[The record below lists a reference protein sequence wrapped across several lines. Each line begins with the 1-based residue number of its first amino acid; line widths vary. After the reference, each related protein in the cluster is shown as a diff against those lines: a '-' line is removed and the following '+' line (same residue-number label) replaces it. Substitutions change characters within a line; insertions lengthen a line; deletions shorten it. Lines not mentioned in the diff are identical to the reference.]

1 MVYMSNQ
8 TTNVSTGRYAPQVHY
23 NQQAPQP
30 INQRL
35 TSKVKEPS
43 VDWTSVAV
51 EAIGGITENMAK
63 ARQADAALA
72 QQGALNDLAREA
84 NNITESQRQGVIS
97 SSQAATAFRA
107 LKDRGIAG
115 GLSEKDVSETVGRYD
130 GGLLTI
136 DQERQNMIMK
146 NDQKYW
152 EDQAADLASKH
163 GALQR
168 MEPSKRTALLMG
180 MRTLVDDINSYK
192 HYLGTLPEGEEKN
205 IAKAHYEHL
214 LTKNNYANFAAMAGD
229 MFAQNKPI
237 TDEQVFVLRQ
247 QVVNAGIANGL
258 DPASA
263 GIIADEIINSY
274 GLRDGTSALKAFYKD
289 STEMMEAGNKFVL
302 ASATQRML
310 SMQEASWI
318 MALPEPLQNHVLT
331 KNFGKVNNMLVNY
344 LGGVKTNSTTG
355 EYELADVNSLTEEDL
370 VTVGHVA
377 KNMNSSSMYN
387 NAVRSRAEAI
397 FLSRFNIAQNLTATS
412 SDADAQTVAMNVDGA
427 LKFVN
432 LDLATQHANEMKN
445 SNDPTEAEIGALLEQ
460 EVNKTV
466 QQKDLSQKIPVARR
480 IAKDMVNLNKNPE
493 LSRATNSVFKSS
505 NVGALR
511 FTEDGELFVSRLA
524 DESAIDLFAGA
535 GTEDLKAVNDYLKGL
550 DPEMRKL
557 VLQQKG
563 VQAAEVGDAP
573 YVVDTSKSL
582 TENLLDA
589 SSTPEEIAQRA
600 ETKRIEN
607 EKMSAIEA
615 EYKGKIKTG
624 DYWEKRRKA
633 QAESLGEPY
642 DLLDLPKDIANGI
655 KSLFGIKDAKAEE
668 EIAKLQETL
677 KDDDL
682 KPHIRRAVEGT
693 IKVLENRTASATTK
707 SSETLANAK
716 LSTDDLS
723 IWDDVEAA
731 SAADTRA
738 AQGLSEY
745 DTDLGASGEAHYQ
758 EWKKSLP
765 EQLQA
770 DTDYD
775 LRGYYQ
781 DTNGGEAEGHLT
793 DVYKKP
799 NHPTFSKE
807 SKYYKKGMWAGEWTE
822 DGDFKIPLN
831 TPKEKLRE
839 LVEYWR
845 SGAEP
850 SANLIVDN
858 PKAEK
863 EIDKLEN
870 RLAKY
875 TAQLNSKNE
884 SEDAKR
890 LIRKEVTKLRKQISD
905 LYRLIY
911 VNTAG
916 E

>member
-1 MVYMSNQ
+1 M
-8 TTNVSTGRYAPQVHY
+8 
-23 NQQAPQP
+23 
-30 INQRL
+30 
-35 TSKVKEPS
+35 
-43 VDWTSVAV
+43 
-51 EAIGGITENMAK
+51 
-63 ARQADAALA
+63 
-72 QQGALNDLAREA
+72 
-84 NNITESQRQGVIS
+84 
-97 SSQAATAFRA
+97 
-107 LKDRGIAG
+107 
-115 GLSEKDVSETVGRYD
+115 
-130 GGLLTI
+130 
-136 DQERQNMIMK
+136 
-146 NDQKYW
+146 
-152 EDQAADLASKH
+152 
-163 GALQR
+163 
-168 MEPSKRTALLMG
+168 
-180 MRTLVDDINSYK
+180 
-192 HYLGTLPEGEEKN
+192 
-205 IAKAHYEHL
+205 
-214 LTKNNYANFAAMAGD
+214 LTKNNYANFTAMAGD
-229 MFAQNKPI
+229 MFAQGKPI
-237 TDEQVFVLRQ
+237 TDEQVFVYRQ
-247 QVVNAGIANGL
+247 QVVNAGMANGL

-274 GLRDGTSALKAFYKD
+274 GLKDGTAALKAFYKD

-377 KNMNSSSMYN
+377 KNMNSSAMYN
-387 NAVRSRAEAI
+387 NAVRSRAEAM

-432 LDLATQHANEMKN
+432 LDLAAQHANEMKN

-505 NVGALR
+505 NVNALR

-563 VQAAEVGDAP
+563 VQAAEAGDAP
-573 YVVDTSKSL
+573 YIVDTSKSL

-600 ETKRIEN
+600 ETKRVEN

-624 DYWEKRRKA
+624 DYWEKRR
-633 QAESLGEPY
+633 QARAASLGEPY

-655 KSLFGIKDAKAEE
+655 KSLFGVKDAKAQSE

-677 KDDDL
+677 KDDNL

-693 IKVLENRTASATTK
+693 IKVLEGNTATASVK

-716 LSTDDLS
+716 VVMAGDEGEAESYKNVPDERVAEKEELNAKVKALKEALDKTDDVYDREYLKDAIQHYGRELQMLETGEQHS
-723 IWDDVEAA
+723 RA
-731 SAADTRA
+731 SVSSSTPLAFAK
-738 AQGLSEY
+738 L
-745 DTDLGASGEAHYQ
+745 SGEA
-758 EWKKSLP
+758 KTN
-765 EQLQA
+765 EQIWEEHANKHSEERNLNKAQ
-770 DTDYD
+770 T
-775 LRGYYQ
+775 R
-781 DTNGGEAEGHLT
+781 N
-793 DVYKKP
+793 YK
-799 NHPTFSKE
+799 
-807 SKYYKKGMWAGEWTE
+807 
-822 DGDFKIPLN
+822 
-831 TPKEKLRE
+831 E
-839 LVEYWR
+839 LW
-845 SGAEP
+845 G
-850 SANLIVDN
+850 
-858 PKAEK
+858 
-863 EIDKLEN
+863 KLEKDIRKMREEN
-870 RLAKY
+870 PATLFHVEPKFLEERF
-875 TAQLNSKNE
+875 LNILMDKGS
-884 SEDAKR
+884 DAAYKHLRSWKR
-890 LIRKEVTKLRKQISD
+890 LIEEAKKWNDGDDVQVYLNNE
-905 LYRLIY
+905 
-911 VNTAG
+911 G
-916 E
+916 ELVIGTVKPKGPNAVKGE